1 MKLYGKDKL
10 IAYFNAALQRHT
22 VGHLYVFE
30 GAVGMGK
37 KTLCRHIARLLLCQG
52 EDKPCNACSACI
64 KSKSGNHPDIIYV
77 ETNEKNPMN
86 ADRARALVAEMYV
99 KPFLGEQK
107 IYIFPDAEQL
117 SPIVQNTLL
126 KAFEE
131 PPPHV
136 TIFLTVTSRDALLKT
151 VLSRSIV
158 LPLPGCSVKE
168 LAAYIREN
176 YPDRNQDAAFLASA
190 AGGSI
195 GAAKSLAEDT
205 AYLEMREAL
214 FSVLPRLTSSR
225 ASIYPI
231 LRCFETYKQALPS
244 VLSLFSSWMRDVIY
258 AQLSDGDALLNRD
271 YASEISEFAFS
282 VSPYAATQCHEAA
295 LSLAAQIGKGS
306 NFTLWMTDFL
316 SECWRYC
323 HDTNRRCQI

>member
-10 IAYFNAALQRHT
+10 ISYFRAALQRHT

-37 KTLCRHIARLLLCQG
+37 KTICRHIARLLLCRG
-52 EDKPCNACSACI
+52 AEKPCDACGDCI

-77 ETNEKNPMN
+77 EIDEKNPMTV
-86 ADRARALVAEMYV
+86 DRARGIVAEMYV

-117 SPIVQNTLL
+117 SVAVQNTLL

-131 PPPHV
+131 PPPYI

-158 LPLPGCSVKE
+158 LPLPGCPARE
-168 LAAYIREN
+168 LESYITEN
-176 YPDRNQDAAFLASA
+176 YPSRARDAAFLALA

-195 GAAKSLAEDT
+195 GAAKSLAEDE

-214 FSVLPRLTSSR
+214 FSVLPRLTSSK
-225 ASIYPI
+225 AGIYPI
-231 LRCFETYKQALPS
+231 LRCFETYKASLPS
-244 VLSLFSSWMRDVIY
+244 LLSLFSSWMRDVIY
-258 AQLSDGDALLNRD
+258 IQLSDGDALLNRD
-271 YASEISEFAFS
+271 YASPISEFAFS
-282 VSPYAATQCHEAA
+282 VSPRAATGCHEAA
-295 LSLAAQIGKGS
+295 LSLAASIGKGS
-306 NFTLWMTDFL
+306 NYTLWMTDFL

-323 HDTNRRCQI
+323 HDTNCRR